1 MHPASTTQNPYFTR
15 ACGVDPSVAMIDAAR
30 ARHSTTGTGTA
41 DDDDVVPA
49 TLIHFA
55 ISTTAFLLLG
65 CCSPLI
71 FNRIQSERQI
81 HHSSTQEFAHT
92 LPKPVYDIATADAA
106 LKDLID
112 NEMYRVKISEFAP
125 LNSIVW
131 LPVVYKQRNQ
141 HGSCQEGL
149 KPGPGLGAHT
159 QKPMLALPPLSPD
172 RAKTR
177 LGAAKWSGQ
186 KR

>member
-1 MHPASTTQNPYFTR
+1 
-15 ACGVDPSVAMIDAAR
+15 MINAAR

-41 DDDDVVPA
+41 DDDVVPA

-55 ISTTAFLLLG
+55 ISTTAFPLLD

-92 LPKPVYDIATADAA
+92 LSKPVYDIATADAV

-112 NEMYRVKISEFAP
+112 NKMYRVKISEFAP
-125 LNSIVW
+125 LDSIVW

-149 KPGPGLGAHT
+149 KPGPGLGAPHPEADVGIAT
-159 QKPMLALPPLSPD
+159 FVS
-172 RAKTR
+172 R
-177 LGAAKWSGQ
+177 SGEDEVRGREMVGP
-186 KR
+186 KEVGVSVGE